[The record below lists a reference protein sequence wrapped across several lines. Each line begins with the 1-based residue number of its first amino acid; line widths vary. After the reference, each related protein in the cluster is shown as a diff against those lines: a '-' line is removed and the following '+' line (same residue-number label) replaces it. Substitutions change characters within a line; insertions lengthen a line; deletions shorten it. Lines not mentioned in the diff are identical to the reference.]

1 MGANL
6 KAIWLLPV
14 LAIPLALAGF
24 VTAQAASSSGLH
36 VRPCNEKESAI
47 ESSPEVVRLF
57 AGERP
62 VFSWCEA
69 VDVSWL
75 PNAEILRFH
84 TGIHTDYSLACTIVK
99 ATSESPARLIAAAG
113 DGLVAK
119 PSPNLPDSLSAM
131 NDLLRSAHPTLNDSQ
146 LGSASIFYLF
156 LTGRENRQSL
166 FRGPESEHTLD
177 ETDYQVRFQKRRKRC
192 LVLLSSQS
200 GKWKFTFSSYKY
212 GLNLD
217 SVVEN
222 SSD

>member
-6 KAIWLLPV
+6 KAIRLLLV
-14 LAIPLALAGF
+14 LAIPLALATF
-24 VTAQAASSSGLH
+24 VTAQATSSSSLH
-36 VRPCNEKESAI
+36 VRPCNAKESAI

-84 TGIHTDYSLACTIVK
+84 TGIHTDYSLACTVVK
-99 ATSESPARLIAAAG
+99 STSESPRRLIATAG
-113 DGLVAK
+113 DGLVVK
-119 PSPNLPDSLSAM
+119 PSPNLPNSLSAM
-131 NDLLRSAHPTLNDSQ
+131 NDLLRSAHPTLDDSQ

-156 LTGRENRQSL
+156 LTGRENRQSF
-166 FRGPESEHTLD
+166 FRKPSSEHPLD
-177 ETDYQVRFQKRRKRC
+177 ETEYRVRYQKHGKKC
-192 LVLLSSQS
+192 LVLISTQS
-200 GKWKFTFSSYKY
+200 GEWKLTFSSHKY
-212 GLNLD
+212 VPNLD